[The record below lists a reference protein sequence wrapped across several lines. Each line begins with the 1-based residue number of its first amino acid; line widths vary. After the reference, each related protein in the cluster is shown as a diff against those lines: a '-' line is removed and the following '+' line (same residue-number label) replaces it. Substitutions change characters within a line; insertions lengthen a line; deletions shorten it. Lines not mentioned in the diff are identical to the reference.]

1 MTPKENQTSCDN
13 IRGFCGPIEE
23 PSVSQKTNP
32 CKKKP
37 LEIYIFIDP
46 LCPQCWA
53 FEPLLKKMQV
63 EYGNYFKIR
72 YFVAG
77 SLELWNKTQ
86 SKIEET
92 KKLEEIASI
101 WEKTASR
108 TGMSCDGDVWFED
121 PITSPYTA
129 SIAIKAAEM
138 QGQFAGLKF
147 LRKLREFLFLTKR
160 NITKEEVLIECAQLA
175 GLDVDEFIRDLH
187 SEGAVKALQCDVKM
201 TKELGVDYSPTFV
214 FFNDNIEEEGLK
226 VTGFYPY
233 EVYVEII
240 QQLLGFSPEPSTST
254 TLEEFLSCYNFV
266 ATKEVAV
273 VFNISIQEAEKQ
285 LKRLMLKQQV
295 ERVPVKYGTFW
306 RYIAN

>member
-1 MTPKENQTSCDN
+1 MD
-13 IRGFCGPIEE
+13 E
-23 PSVSQKTNP
+23 PSVSKENN
-32 CKKKP
+32 CNKKP

-53 FEPLLKKMQV
+53 FEPILKKMQV
-63 EYGNYFKIR
+63 EYGQYFKIR

-77 SLELWNKTQ
+77 SLEYWNKPNT
-86 SKIEET
+86 KTVET
-92 KKLEEIASI
+92 KKLEEIAKN
-101 WEKTASR
+101 WEMTASR
-108 TGMSCDGDVWFED
+108 TGMSCDGDLWFED

-138 QGQFAGLKF
+138 QGQFAAMKF
-147 LRKLREFLFLTKR
+147 LRKLRELLFLDKK
-160 NITKEEVLIECAQLA
+160 NISKENVLIECANKA
-175 GLDVDEFIRDLH
+175 GLDVEEFTKDLH

-201 TKELGVDYSPTFV
+201 TKELGIDYSPTFV
-214 FFNDNIEEEGLK
+214 FFNDIIEDEGLK

-240 QQLLGFSPEPSTST
+240 QQLLCFTPEPSQSI
-254 TLEEFLSCYNFV
+254 TLEKFLSYYNFV

-273 VFNISIQEAEKQ
+273 VFNVSIVEAERM
-285 LKRLMLKQQV
+285 LKRLMLQQKV

-306 RYIAN
+306 RYIGC